1 MGLKLVQGAKEG
13 LSEKQVWDTYAGLTL
28 VDAAIAHSIVT
39 VHSFYLKESQQVK
52 CPKLKAVLTKLCI
65 LYGL

>member
-1 MGLKLVQGAKEG
+1 MGLKLAQGSKEG

-39 VHSFYLKESQQVK
+39 IHGFYLK
-52 CPKLKAVLTKLCI
+52 
-65 LYGL
+65 